1 MITNRSLRPRTGGCV
16 SRAIPPSR
24 RPATPLRGHRFHLPG
39 TLTTHLPGRRVG
51 PDIRSPPRGGRY
63 RLSSLLALCVVAV
76 LGGDTSLA
84 AISHFAAD
92 TDSDLRE
99 QLGLTSSTP
108 NASTPRRLLTCLDGG
123 ARDDAVGAWLARY
136 AADPVDESGDTLVRP
151 AVDSKTVRGS
161 RPDGAAVHLPGRRT
175 RRLPDRDRPAPDPRE
190 RRGTHG
196 PTPRSTPSGDRQLP
210 AVPASVS
217 RAAPGHVQDLSGRS
231 RTHAGFATHSCDL
244 SSPPWTRRDCHTL
257 LPCCAP

>member
-1 MITNRSLRPRTGGCV
+1 MIKLREAFDHEQKPSTTNRG
-16 SRAIPPSR
+16 SRFACHPPSR

-39 TLTTHLPGRRVG
+39 AVTTHLPGRRVG
-51 PDIRSPPRGGRY
+51 PDTRSPPRGGRY

-84 AISHFAAD
+84 AIAHFAAA

-108 NASTPRRLLTCLDGG
+108 NASTPGRLLTRLDGG
-123 ARDDAVGAWLARY
+123 ALDDAVGAWLARY
-136 AADPVDESGDTLVRP
+136 TADPVDEPGDTLVRP

-161 RPDGAAVHLPGRRT
+161 RPDGAAVHLLGRRT

-190 RRGTHG
+190 RGGLT
-196 PTPRSTPSGDRQLP
+196 
-210 AVPASVS
+210 
-217 RAAPGHVQDLSGRS
+217 VQ
-231 RTHAGFATHSCDL
+231 
-244 SSPPWTRRDCHTL
+244 RRDRHHRETGNCPPFQHQ
-257 LPCCAP
+257 